1 MCFLSVFVSVLFKVV
16 VGGILKF
23 LKFFFQ
29 IDKKVNNFFLF
40 VLKIEFFRILRFGD
54 RGDGKEDIK
63 IWVVSNVICIMVDIM
78 SNVIIIMIS
87 VVWSVISFIFSEDV
101 FLKIKWQIRKVIER
115 VSIFYVV
122 NSGRGNEE
130 GGEMNGEDGKS
141 NDVIYRKGVEEYKV
155 IFCVCSIIFDE

>member
-1 MCFLSVFVSVLFKVV
+1 MLLCFLSVFVSVLFKVV

-23 LKFFFQ
+23 LKFFFLDN
-29 IDKKVNNFFLF
+29 DKKVNNFFLF

-78 SNVIIIMIS
+78 SNVIIIIIS

-101 FLKIKWQIRKVIER
+101 FLKIKW
-115 VSIFYVV
+115 
-122 NSGRGNEE
+122 
-130 GGEMNGEDGKS
+130 
-141 NDVIYRKGVEEYKV
+141 
-155 IFCVCSIIFDE
+155 

>member
-1 MCFLSVFVSVLFKVV
+1 
-16 VGGILKF
+16 
-23 LKFFFQ
+23 
-29 IDKKVNNFFLF
+29 
-40 VLKIEFFRILRFGD
+40 
-54 RGDGKEDIK
+54 
-63 IWVVSNVICIMVDIM
+63 M
-78 SNVIIIMIS
+78 SNVIIIIIS

-130 GGEMNGEDGKS
+130 GDEMNGEDGKS